1 MMLRE
6 SCETVNWPVLSIGMV
21 EGHAVRTPVASRGLA
36 WSACAIGAVYAAV
49 SVYWGLGG
57 TWLLDT
63 VGGSLAR
70 LGRDRNAGVLAAL
83 WVAVVLKLIAA
94 VAPVLAVYDFRRGA
108 RRRAVWIVAWLAAGV
123 LILYGLVLTVVGLLV
138 QTGVV
143 HASRNAD
150 WRALDWHAYL
160 WDPWFLVWGL
170 LIAGALLR
178 VRARAAVSRR

>member
-1 MMLRE
+1 MMD
-6 SCETVNWPVLSIGMV
+6 
-21 EGHAVRTPVASRGLA
+21 GHALPTPVASRGLA
-36 WSACAIGAVYAAV
+36 WSACAVGVLYAAV

-83 WVAVVLKLIAA
+83 WVAVVLKLVAA
-94 VAPVLAVYDFRRGA
+94 VAPVLAVYDLRRGV
-108 RRRAVWIVAWLAAGV
+108 RRRAVWILAWSAASV

-138 QTGVV
+138 EAGVV
-143 HASRNAD
+143 HASRTAD

-170 LIAGALLR
+170 LIAGALT
-178 VRARAAVSRR
+178 RARGPVIRR